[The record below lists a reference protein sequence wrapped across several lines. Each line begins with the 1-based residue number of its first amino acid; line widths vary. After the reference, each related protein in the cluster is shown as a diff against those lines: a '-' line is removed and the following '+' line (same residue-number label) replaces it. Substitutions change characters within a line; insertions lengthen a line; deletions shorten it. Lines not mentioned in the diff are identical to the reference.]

1 MNKVNGTKPS
11 PKLINGKVWVPD
23 AEGNFRRLP
32 ESDPA
37 YYDTLLKI
45 DSERFV
51 ELLEW
56 VYNRNG
62 QSSKKD

>member
-32 ESDPA
+32 ENDPA
-37 YYDTLLKI
+37 YYGTLLKI

-56 VYNRNG
+56 VYHRNG
-62 QSSKKD
+62 KKPEKD